1 MLVCHPGGP
10 GFSSFYFGDLAGLAE
25 RCTVVLLN
33 PRGTDG
39 STPPADPQAYRIED
53 YVADLDELH
62 LHLGLGRMR
71 LLGHSHGG
79 VVAIAYASTHPGRVE
94 RLVLASTL
102 ARFGEPQRA
111 AFQAGVEV
119 RADEPWYSDAREAL
133 EDEWAGRFAN
143 AEELR
148 ELARREQPFYFAR
161 WGEAEQRYAESLQH
175 ERPNPDAL
183 RLFNEKIVDTFD
195 LRPGLA
201 LIEAPALVIT
211 GERDFITGPACASEL
226 VEGIAGATGVI
237 LPDAGH
243 FIFVEAPE
251 RFRSALEGF
260 LAA

>member
-53 YVADLDELH
+53 YVADLDELR

-79 VVAIAYASTHPGRVE
+79 AVAYASTHPGRVE

-102 ARFGEPQRA
+102 ARFGEP
-111 AFQAGVEV
+111 
-119 RADEPWYSDAREAL
+119 
-133 EDEWAGRFAN
+133 
-143 AEELR
+143 
-148 ELARREQPFYFAR
+148 PFYFAR
-161 WGEAEQRYAESLQH
+161 WGDAGQRYAESFQH
-175 ERPNPDAL
+175 ERPDPDAL
-183 RLFNEKIVDTFD
+183 RLVRGGTREAVTGSPSAE
-195 LRPGLA
+195 PGLPGGSHNA
-201 LIEAPALVIT
+201 APARLLPNEGARGGTT
-211 GERDFITGPACASEL
+211 GSPTLDT
-226 VEGIAGATGVI
+226 
-237 LPDAGH
+237 GH
-243 FIFVEAPE
+243 FLFVEAPE